1 MNRKQL
7 QNKIIKDQ
15 HGRLHEV
22 LLFELL
28 TKANETKF
36 TFKDSLTRTKIRY
49 SKNFRRIRYVRTK
62 PEASKQRGF
71 SHRTPLKEVV
81 KSHANFPG
89 GVRTTIAI
97 ASSVVFKIEYVCQRS
112 RGCGVFSPQMAG
124 VLIDHDTILI
134 IYSISQ
140 SGLAIPCLGRS

>member
-97 ASSVVFKIEYVCQRS
+97 ASSVVFKIELCVSKVAWLWC
-112 RGCGVFSPQMAG
+112 FFATAG
-124 VLIDHDTILI
+124 RRPD
-134 IYSISQ
+134 
-140 SGLAIPCLGRS
+140 

>member
-49 SKNFRRIRYVRTK
+49 SKNFRRIGYVRTK

-71 SHRTPLKEVV
+71 SHRTPLEQVP
-81 KSHANFPG
+81 SQ
-89 GVRTTIAI
+89 R
-97 ASSVVFKIEYVCQRS
+97 FKQIRRV
-112 RGCGVFSPQMAG
+112 A
-124 VLIDHDTILI
+124 
-134 IYSISQ
+134 
-140 SGLAIPCLGRS
+140 